1 VSTVNAH
8 ATSDDAANAMTAGP
22 VTAATDRLAS
32 TAAAFD
38 DAGLG
43 HPSLCAGWTRAH
55 VLTHVARNADALT
68 NLLVSARTK
77 RDIPQYP
84 SAEARAAGIEAGVGR
99 SVAEIVDDLR
109 TSAER
114 FAKAIMDM
122 PDDGWERQVRPGVAG
137 AGEPIPVR
145 RVLWNRLREVEIHH
159 VDLDAGYGP
168 ADWPDA
174 FVQRALGETLRSF
187 ARRDDVPAVTV
198 TVDGRAPERLGAGAG
213 AGPTVTG
220 SAADVLAWL
229 IGRSDGSSLQV
240 APTGAPPAMPAW
252 L

>member
-1 VSTVNAH
+1 MSSVNAH
-8 ATSDDAANAMTAGP
+8 ATSDDAANATTAGP
-22 VTAATDRLAS
+22 VTAATDRLAA

-38 DAGLG
+38 DADLG

-55 VLTHVARNADALT
+55 VLSHVARNADALT
-68 NLLVSARTK
+68 NLLVSARTR

-99 SVAEIVDDLR
+99 SVTELVDDIR
-109 TSAER
+109 ASAER

-159 VDLDAGYGP
+159 VDLDAGYRP
-168 ADWPDA
+168 ADWPA
-174 FVQRALGETLRSF
+174 PFVERALAEAIRSF
-187 ARRDDVPAVTV
+187 ARRDDVPAATLHVE
-198 TVDGRAPERLGAGAG
+198 GRAPERLGAGAG
-213 AGPTVTG
+213 AGPTIAG
-220 SAADVLAWL
+220 PAADVLAWL
-229 IGRSDGSSLQV
+229 IGRSDGMGLQV
-240 APTGAPPAMPAW
+240 APSGALPVMPAW